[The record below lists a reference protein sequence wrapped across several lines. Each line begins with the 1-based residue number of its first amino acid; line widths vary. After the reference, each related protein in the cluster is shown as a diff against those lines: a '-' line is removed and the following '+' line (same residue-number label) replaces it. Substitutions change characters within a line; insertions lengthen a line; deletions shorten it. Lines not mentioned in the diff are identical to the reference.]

1 MPPPE
6 LLVLD
11 EPTNNLD
18 LDSVDQLVDALGS
31 YRGALIIVSHD
42 RHLLSRLGLDRV
54 LDLSPDGTLRPSEIG
69 ASPSPESPPMY
80 R

>member
-1 MPPPE
+1 M
-6 LLVLD
+6 
-11 EPTNNLD
+11 
-18 LDSVDQLVDALGS
+18 DALGS
-31 YRGALIIVSHD
+31 YRDALIIVSHD